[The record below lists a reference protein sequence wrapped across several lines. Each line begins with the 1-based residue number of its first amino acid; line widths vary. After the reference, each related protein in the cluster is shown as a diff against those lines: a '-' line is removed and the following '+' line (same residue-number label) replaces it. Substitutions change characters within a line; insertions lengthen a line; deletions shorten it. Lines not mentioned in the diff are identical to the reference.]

1 MKTAVSSGAGGRT
14 GGLGAVGRPK
24 QREVR
29 EQQERL
35 GIARDTWDRLY
46 CGVKSKGRVEWCGVA
61 CKLWIRSEQPEG
73 FLFYLYEFCC
83 FVSVSVFP
91 F

>member
-29 EQQERL
+29 ESSRRGWGL
-35 GIARDTWDRLY
+35 RGTRGIAYTA
-46 CGVKSKGRVEWCGVA
+46 G
-61 CKLWIRSEQPEG
+61 
-73 FLFYLYEFCC
+73 
-83 FVSVSVFP
+83 
-91 F
+91 